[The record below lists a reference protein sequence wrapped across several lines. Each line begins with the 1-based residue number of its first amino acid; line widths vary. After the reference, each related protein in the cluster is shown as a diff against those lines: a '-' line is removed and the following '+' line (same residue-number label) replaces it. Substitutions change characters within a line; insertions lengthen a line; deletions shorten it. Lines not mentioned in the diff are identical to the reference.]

1 MCWARPW
8 FTAWLICASVLNT
21 HAAEKHWFRAR
32 SPHFT
37 VVTDLSEKRG
47 VELVRRCEQMRA
59 AFGLLMNRATTHD
72 PAPLMIFA
80 LNGEKEVDEL
90 GFPRNQNSKHA
101 GLFLPGAD
109 QSYLLVDAS
118 ADPWHVLFHEY
129 AHELLNANTNASV
142 QTWFEEGFAE
152 YFSTLETNAKTIRL
166 GMVPFGELQFL
177 RENGKLM
184 RFADLAAVR
193 QDSAAYNRSSLA
205 QATFYAESWLLVH
218 YLFDH
223 QLISRA
229 EPFFAMVESGKSLTD
244 ATKAAFGMSP
254 SQLEDELMEYAKGE
268 RFRYFSLPAPEG
280 VARIDVTTAGLS
292 QVTARSLLA
301 EVRWHASP
309 RHSKHDAETYA
320 AESRALLAIEPG
332 NPAAM
337 RSLGTALLEMGKD
350 QEATVAFEVA
360 SQAEPKEVMHHYAL
374 AVALSAMELDKNQNL
389 PHETSLDQELA
400 ACLEL
405 DPDFADVYR
414 LQAASLSRRG
424 LLDRAVNAVR
434 KAILL
439 SPRTETYELALA
451 DIELKARDYAS
462 ALSLLH
468 ALKNSHNPDISKQ
481 AEFVLSSEIA
491 QAQAGER

>member
-1 MCWARPW
+1 MFWARHW
-8 FTAWLICASVLNT
+8 FAAILICASALNM
-21 HAAEKHWFRAR
+21 HAAEKRWFRAR
-32 SPHFT
+32 SSHFT
-37 VVTDLSEKRG
+37 VVTDLSEKRA
-47 VELVRRCEQMRA
+47 VEFVRRCEQMRA

-80 LNGEKEVDEL
+80 LNGEREVDEL
-90 GFPRNQNSKHA
+90 GVPWNQNSKHA

-152 YFSTLETNAKTIRL
+152 YFSTLETNAKTFRI
-166 GMVPFGELQFL
+166 GMVPFAELQFL

-184 RFADLAAVR
+184 RFADLVAVR
-193 QDSAAYNRSSLA
+193 RDSAAYNRSSLV
-205 QATFYAESWLLVH
+205 QAMFYAESWLLVH

-229 EPFFAMVESGKSLTD
+229 EPFFAMDEGGRTLAD
-244 ATKAAFGMSP
+244 ATKDAFGMSP

-268 RFRYFSLPAPEG
+268 RFRYFSLPIPEG
-280 VARIDVTTAGLS
+280 VTRIDVATAGLS
-292 QVTARSLLA
+292 MVTARSLLA
-301 EVRWHASP
+301 EMRWHASS
-309 RHSKHDAETYA
+309 RHSKRDAEAYA
-320 AESRALLAIEPG
+320 LQSRALLAIEPG

-337 RSLGTALLEMGKD
+337 RSLGIALLEMGKD

-360 SQAEPKEVMHHYAL
+360 SKAEPKEVMHHYAL
-374 AVALSAMELDKNQNL
+374 AVALSAMELDKNQNSA
-389 PHETSLDQELA
+389 HETSLEQELA

-414 LQAASLSRRG
+414 LQAANLSHRG
-424 LLDRAVNAVR
+424 LLEKAAGAVR

-439 SPRTETYELALA
+439 SPRTEAYELALA

-468 ALKNSHNPDISKQ
+468 ALKNSRNPDVSRQ
-481 AEFVLSSEIA
+481 AEYVLSSEVA
-491 QAQAGER
+491 RAQAGER